1 MAAGRATSCQLPMA
15 KQIIYRRPYAHH
27 SVGKYFFFISTYNLK
42 NRHRNLEPLGQVV
55 AQSPNLRV
63 LRLTSAKLLAWKRI
77 KVPPIRGLEL
87 KGCSWDLTSAEVD
100 LMWSFENLESL
111 TIQPIF
117 SADSF
122 FSSLQSDSLHELQ
135 TLNTTASDHPEYL
148 MIKESLTRYLDH
160 FIAGGRKLE
169 EIELTCHLPL
179 LRMTSIASHRELRIL
194 KVHDYTGFRYE
205 WEICPSFSVAD
216 IAVLSESCGRLR
228 DFIGFGSKS
237 Q

>member
-1 MAAGRATSCQLPMA
+1 MTRKQLRIVAPESLQQSRTIFRAWNQAVVPFRYRSVEINAKLLAASRSAPMSSTITA
-15 KQIIYRRPYAHH
+15 IRQHTRH
-27 SVGKYFFFISTYNLK
+27 ISIREELDWDSAVELISNCRHVTRIK
-42 NRHRNLEPLGQVV
+42 NFESLGQVV

-100 LMWSFENLESL
+100 LMWSLENLESL

-122 FSSLQSDSLHELQ
+122 FSSLQSDSLQELQ
-135 TLNTTASDHPEYL
+135 TLNTTASDHPEYP

-169 EIELTCHLPL
+169 
-179 LRMTSIASHRELRIL
+179 
-194 KVHDYTGFRYE
+194 
-205 WEICPSFSVAD
+205 
-216 IAVLSESCGRLR
+216 RLN
-228 DFIGFGSKS
+228 
-237 Q
+237 